1 MKKILFTT
9 TLLFLFAIAVTAQV
23 SVKENEKAKALIE
36 LAKEFASE
44 REFAE
49 AAQRLQMAYDIN
61 PNLLDCKSFYLLGLS
76 YYMMEDAPLAIKF
89 LELAVD
95 CEKDKATLSKAYSYL
110 GYSYDDM
117 GDYKQA
123 VENCE
128 KAIYNSSDNEQISII
143 YEDLANMHFDEEKG
157 EKAIQSMKKSIAH
170 YLKHLS
176 ITEDDVMMGSVKNEE
191 LGKRYFNLTWFASSL
206 KLESDMIDSVVKSAL
221 SGNEDAIG
229 YCKEYQIAYKDAI
242 VLPDS
247 SSEEDKSAKV
257 LIEKAAQQI
266 ENEQYASAISNLE
279 KAHRL
284 SPAMFDGN
292 TFYLLGLAYNTI
304 KNYSSGI
311 KYLERALNYSLDK
324 NELYRV
330 YSALGYAYN
339 MLEDYSNAEIN
350 AERALYLADNNEE
363 VLECSLRLAS
373 IYFAKDDYSS
383 TVDSYQNAIKY
394 YMRIH
399 SITPKEVMKGNVK
412 DKFLADNYMRL
423 TMLLNKLMRGEES
436 DDHLQKAAL
445 CGSEYA
451 IDILEKNG
459 IDYEW

>member
-36 LAKEFASE
+36 LAREFASE

-89 LELAVD
+89 LELVVD

-206 KLESDMIDSVVKSAL
+206 KLESDRIDSVVKSAL
-221 SGNEDAIG
+221 SGNEDAI
-229 YCKEYQIAYKDAI
+229 DR
-242 VLPDS
+242 
-247 SSEEDKSAKV
+247 KSV
-257 LIEKAAQQI
+257 
-266 ENEQYASAISNLE
+266 
-279 KAHRL
+279 
-284 SPAMFDGN
+284 
-292 TFYLLGLAYNTI
+292 
-304 KNYSSGI
+304 
-311 KYLERALNYSLDK
+311 
-324 NELYRV
+324 V
-330 YSALGYAYN
+330 
-339 MLEDYSNAEIN
+339 
-350 AERALYLADNNEE
+350 
-363 VLECSLRLAS
+363 
-373 IYFAKDDYSS
+373 
-383 TVDSYQNAIKY
+383 
-394 YMRIH
+394 
-399 SITPKEVMKGNVK
+399 
-412 DKFLADNYMRL
+412 
-423 TMLLNKLMRGEES
+423 
-436 DDHLQKAAL
+436 
-445 CGSEYA
+445 
-451 IDILEKNG
+451 
-459 IDYEW
+459 